1 MKALALRKGEWPQLG
16 EAMNAL
22 PNNKWR
28 NFVEFLL
35 LETPGYGAQ
44 TNAARRAGFGRVN
57 TSPINMARISTRLMH
72 DPRVQAAIAEES
84 RKMLR
89 SGAPEAVK
97 AVYAGIRNP
106 DHKDHARFVAMLL
119 DRTDPTESRQFVQ
132 VVHKS
137 IDPDQEALEE
147 LRAARQLGAPRE
159 KLLELY
165 GVNGL
170 DRLERLEAQDKFKRA
185 NEAKVIDGVA
195 VETRQDGL

>member
-1 MKALALRKGEWPQLG
+1 MKALARRKGDWPQLG
-16 EAMNAL
+16 DAMNSL
-22 PNNKWR
+22 PNNRWR

-35 LETPGYGAQ
+35 LEKPGHGAQ

-57 TSPINMARISTRLMH
+57 TSPLTMARISTRLMH
-72 DPRVQAAIAEES
+72 DPRIQAAIAEES

-89 SGAPEAVK
+89 AGAPDAVK
-97 AVYAGIRNP
+97 AVYNGIRNP
-106 DHKDHARFVAMLL
+106 EHKDHARFVAMVL
-119 DRTDPTESRQFVQ
+119 DRSDPTESRQFVQ

-170 DRLERLEAQDKFKRA
+170 DRLEQLEAQDRA
-185 NEAKVIDGVA
+185 RRASEAKIIDSVA
-195 VETRQDGL
+195 VEVPNGQ

>member
-1 MKALALRKGEWPQLG
+1 MTVIARRKDAWPLLG

-35 LETPGYGAQ
+35 LETPGYGSQ
-44 TNAARRAGFGRVN
+44 TNAARRAGFGRRN
-57 TSPINMARISTRLMH
+57 TSPLNMARISSRLMA
-72 DPRVQAAIAEES
+72 DPRIQAAVAEES

-106 DHKDHARFVAMLL
+106 NHPAHAKFVAMVL
-119 DRTDPTESRQFVQ
+119 DRSDPAEHRQLVE
-132 VVHKS
+132 VTHRSV
-137 IDPDQEALEE
+137 DPDQEALEE

-170 DRLERLEAQDKFKRA
+170 DRLEQLEAQDRA
-185 NEAKVIDGVA
+185 RRASEAKIIDSVA
-195 VETRQDGL
+195 VEVRNGQ